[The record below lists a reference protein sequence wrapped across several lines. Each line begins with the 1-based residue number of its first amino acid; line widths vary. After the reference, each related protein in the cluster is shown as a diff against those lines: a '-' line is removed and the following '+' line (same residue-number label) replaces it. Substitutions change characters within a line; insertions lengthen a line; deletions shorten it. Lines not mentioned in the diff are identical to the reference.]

1 MILRRS
7 RFVHLLP
14 VGPGRTLIVH
24 ALNHMRLP
32 ADGEI
37 SALLDYFSEAR
48 RIPEDCDAMVALLA
62 KSAGTQAG
70 LREAIERTVMEL
82 KSRHFLTE
90 MTAEDE
96 LAAIGAELSARHGRD
111 PAEMLERYRRKLRE
125 GGAAYWAV
133 GASYGIEDFGGTRRR
148 VDAVLFGDCDIQ
160 MEADFLRREA
170 ARRGIDLHVAATFS
184 DDIRFAA
191 EHKHDVIFVGA
202 LRTRHLV
209 VADLDNGLNPHA
221 AYIAHATEL
230 LTQLR
235 ETTSAPILIDNLPEP
250 TVQPLG
256 LAERGAKG
264 HRTRFRLTNV
274 ALAELA
280 VGFPDV
286 HVIDIAAA
294 LGAAGAERLLD
305 DGLVGFTHFGSP
317 GWMLQRPESEMA
329 AVHGIF
335 PDTGPLA
342 HALGGDAY
350 GREAV
355 IAEKH
360 IDALV
365 TVAGIGR
372 KKCVILDLD
381 GTLWPGVLAETGG
394 PFAWTPEISGAFSFI
409 GLYFGL
415 HEALKSLKKRG
426 IVLACVSKN
435 DEATVRELWK
445 YPDHYPKHRL
455 LTADDF
461 VACRLNWDDKV
472 GNIRSIAEELGFALD
487 AFLFID
493 DNPVERDRVRQR
505 LPEVEVWGEDP
516 FGLRR
521 RLLND
526 PRLQIPVVTAEAASR
541 SELVKAQIVRQQL
554 RSETVGEAQ
563 YIDQLQIR
571 CVIERLTASTP
582 KLQRLEELFQ
592 RTTQFNTTARKFSCT
607 ELTALAANPDARLF
621 AMEVSDRLGD
631 YGLVGAAVIVEGE
644 IAGLAISCRALGMG
658 VEHRFMRHILD
669 EMKGGPLLARIIPT
683 SRNIPARNIY
693 RDSGFTEVRPGLW
706 RFERLEAG
714 RERAAVSVEQEIL
727 LRSNFGADMRNTAK
741 HLDGLAEDFI
751 EPPKRSPKRSTFKQ
765 GSEP

>member
-14 VGPGRTLIVH
+14 VGQGRTLIVH
-24 ALNHMRLP
+24 AISHMRLP

-37 SALLDYFSEAR
+37 SALLEYFSQAR
-48 RIPEDCDAMVALLA
+48 GIPEDIDAMAALFA
-62 KSAGTQAG
+62 KPGEPVSAG
-70 LREAIERTVMEL
+70 LRDAVERTVMEL
-82 KSRHFLTE
+82 QSRQILTE
-90 MTAEDE
+90 MTAEEE
-96 LAAIGAELSARHGRD
+96 LAAIGEELSVKHGRD
-111 PAEMLERYRRKLRE
+111 PAEMLESYRRKLKE
-125 GGAAYWAV
+125 GADAYWAV
-133 GASYGIEDFGGTRRR
+133 GASYGLEDFGGTRKR

-160 MEADFLRREA
+160 MEADFLRKEA
-170 ARRGIDLHVAATFS
+170 ARRGIDLHVAATFP
-184 DDIRFAA
+184 DDLRFAS

-202 LRTRHLV
+202 LRVRHLV
-209 VADLDNGLNPHA
+209 AEDLGEGLNPHA
-221 AYIAHATEL
+221 PYVAHVTEL
-230 LTQLR
+230 LTKLR
-235 ETTSAPILIDNLPEP
+235 EITSAPILIDNLPEP

-256 LAERGAKG
+256 LAERGVKG

-274 ALAELA
+274 ALSEVA
-280 VGFPDV
+280 VAFPDV
-286 HVIDIAAA
+286 YVVDIAATLA
-294 LGAAGAERLLD
+294 AAGAERMLD
-305 DGLVGFTHFGSP
+305 DGQVGFTHFGSP
-317 GWMLQRPESEMA
+317 GWMLQRPESEKA

-335 PDTGPLA
+335 PDTAPLA
-342 HALGGDAY
+342 AALSGDAY

-355 IAEKH
+355 TAEKH

-365 TVAGIGR
+365 TVTGIGR

-381 GTLWPGVLAETGG
+381 GTLWPGVLAETGS
-394 PFAWTPEISGAFSFI
+394 PFAWTPEISGAFSYI

-445 YPDHYPKHRL
+445 YPDHYPKQRL
-455 LTADDF
+455 LTPDDF
-461 VACRLNWDDKV
+461 VTWRVNWDDKV

-526 PRLQIPVVTAEAASR
+526 PRLQIPVVTAEASSR
-541 SELVKAQIVRQQL
+541 SELVKAQIARQQL
-554 RSETVGEAQ
+554 RGETMGEAQ
-563 YIDQLQIR
+563 YIEQLQIK
-571 CVIERLTASTP
+571 CVIEELVASSA

-592 RTTQFNTTARKFSCT
+592 RTTQFNTTGRKFSSS
-607 ELTALAANPDARLF
+607 ELSALAANPNARLF

-631 YGLVGAAVIVEGE
+631 YGLVGAAVIIEGE

-658 VEHRFMRHILD
+658 VEHRFLRHILD
-669 EMKGGPLLARIIPT
+669 EMKPASVSLSGRIIPT

-693 RDSGFTEVRPGLW
+693 RDSGFTEAEPGLW
-706 RFERLEAG
+706 RLPMAH
-714 RERAAVSVEQEIL
+714 AS
-727 LRSNFGADMRNTAK
+727 
-741 HLDGLAEDFI
+741 
-751 EPPKRSPKRSTFKQ
+751 
-765 GSEP
+765 

>member
-14 VGPGRTLIVH
+14 VGQGRTLIVH
-24 ALNHMRLP
+24 AISHMRLP

-37 SALLDYFSEAR
+37 SALLEYFSEAR
-48 RIPEDCDAMVALLA
+48 RMPEDCDAMAALFA
-62 KSAGTQAG
+62 KSADSSAG
-70 LREAIERTVMEL
+70 LRDAIERTVMEL
-82 KSRHFLTE
+82 KSRQILTE
-90 MTAEDE
+90 MTAEEE
-96 LAAIGAELSARHGRD
+96 LAAIGEELSVKHGRD
-111 PAEMLERYRRKLRE
+111 PAEMLENYRRKLKE
-125 GGAAYWAV
+125 GGADYWAV
-133 GASYGIEDFGGTRRR
+133 GASYGLEDFSGTGRR

-170 ARRGIDLHVAATFS
+170 ARRGIDLHVAATFP

-202 LRTRHLV
+202 LRVRHLV
-209 VADLDNGLNPHA
+209 AEDLGDGLNPHA

-230 LTQLR
+230 LTKLR
-235 ETTSAPILIDNLPEP
+235 EITPAPILIDNLPEP

-256 LAERGAKG
+256 LAERGVKG

-280 VGFPDV
+280 VAFADV
-286 HVIDIAAA
+286 YVVDIAATLA
-294 LGAAGAERLLD
+294 AAGSERMLD
-305 DGLVGFTHFGSP
+305 DGQVGFTHFGSP
-317 GWMLQRPESEMA
+317 GWMLQRPESEKA

-335 PDTGPLA
+335 PDIAPLA

-355 IAEKH
+355 TAEKH

-365 TVAGIGR
+365 TVTGIGR

-381 GTLWPGVLAETGG
+381 GTLWPGVLAETGS
-394 PFAWTPEISGAFSFI
+394 PFAWTPEISGAFSYV

-435 DEATVRELWK
+435 DEAAVRELWK
-445 YPDHYPKHRL
+445 YLDHYPKQRL
-455 LTADDF
+455 LTPEDF
-461 VACRLNWDDKV
+461 VTWRVNWDDKV

-516 FGLRR
+516 FSLRR

-526 PRLQIPVVTAEAASR
+526 PRLQIPVVTAEASSR
-541 SELVKAQIVRQQL
+541 SELVKAQIARQQL
-554 RSETVGEAQ
+554 RSETMGEAQ
-563 YIDQLQIR
+563 YIEQLQVK
-571 CVIERLTASTP
+571 CAIERLVESSP

-592 RTTQFNTTARKFSCT
+592 RTTQFNTTARKFSYT
-607 ELTALAANPDARLF
+607 ELSALAANPNARLF

-631 YGLVGAAVIVEGE
+631 YGLVGAAVMIEGE
-644 IAGLAISCRALGMG
+644 IVGLAISCRALGMG
-658 VEHRFMRHILD
+658 VEHRFLRHVLG
-669 EMKGGPLLARIIPT
+669 EMTASSVPLTGRIIPT
-683 SRNIPARNIY
+683 PRNIPARNIY
-693 RDSGFTEVRPGLW
+693 RDNGFTEVEPGVW
-706 RFERLEAG
+706 RF
-714 RERAAVSVEQEIL
+714 
-727 LRSNFGADMRNTAK
+727 AK
-741 HLDGLAEDFI
+741 
-751 EPPKRSPKRSTFKQ
+751 P
-765 GSEP
+765 

>member
-14 VGPGRTLIVH
+14 VGLNRILIVH
-24 ALNHMRLP
+24 AISHLRLP
-32 ADGEI
+32 VDNEVA
-37 SALLDYFSEAR
+37 ALLEYFSEPR
-48 RIPEDCDAMVALLA
+48 RVPEDCEAMAALFGKL
-62 KSAGTQAG
+62 GDTQAS
-70 LREAIERTVMEL
+70 LREAVERTAMQL
-82 KSRHFLTE
+82 KFRQVLTE
-90 MTAEDE
+90 MTPEEE
-96 LAAIGAELSARHGRD
+96 LAAIGAELSAKHGRD
-111 PAEMLERYRRKLRE
+111 PAELLESYRRKLKE

-133 GASYGIEDFGGTRRR
+133 GAAYNLGDLGDSRQR
-148 VDAVLFGDCDIQ
+148 VDALLFGDCDIQ
-160 MEADFLRREA
+160 TEADFLRREA
-170 ARRGIDLHVAATFS
+170 ARRGIDLHVAATFP
-184 DDIRFAA
+184 DDVRFAG
-191 EHKHDVIFVGA
+191 EHRHDVIFIGA

-209 VADLDNGLNPHA
+209 AEDLGNELNPHA

-230 LTQLR
+230 LTKLR
-235 ETTSAPILIDNLPEP
+235 EATSAPILLDNLPEP

-256 LAERGAKG
+256 LAERGVKG

-280 VGFPDV
+280 AVLPDV
-286 HVIDIAAA
+286 YLVDIAAA
-294 LGAAGAERLLD
+294 LGAVGSERLID
-305 DGLVGFTHFGSP
+305 DGHVGFTHFGSP
-317 GWMLQRPESEMA
+317 GWMLQRPESEKA

-335 PDTGPLA
+335 PDTEPLA
-342 HALGGDAY
+342 QVLGGDPY

-365 TVAGIGR
+365 TVMGIGR

-381 GTLWPGVLAETGG
+381 GTLWPGVLAETGS

-445 YPDHYPKHRL
+445 YPDHYPKQRL
-455 LTADDF
+455 LTPDDF
-461 VACRLNWDDKV
+461 VTWRVNWDDKV

-526 PRLQIPVVTAEAASR
+526 PRLQIPVVTAEASAR
-541 SELVKAQIVRQQL
+541 SELVKAQIARQHL
-554 RSETVGEAQ
+554 RTETMGEAE
-563 YIDQLQIR
+563 YTEQLQIKST
-571 CVIERLTASTP
+571 IERLTPASA
-582 KLQRLEELFQ
+582 KLQRVEELFQ
-592 RTTQFNTTARKFSCT
+592 RTTQFNTTGRKFSAV
-607 ELTALAANPDARLF
+607 ELASLAANPDDRLYVI
-621 AMEVSDRLGD
+621 EVSDRLGD
-631 YGLVGAAVIVEGE
+631 YGLVGAAVIAGGE
-644 IAGLAISCRALGMG
+644 ITGLAISCRALGMG
-658 VEHRFMRHILD
+658 IEHRFLRHIL
-669 EMKGGPLLARIIPT
+669 EEAKEGAVPICGRIIPT

-693 RDSGFTEVRPGLW
+693 RDSGFAEVEPGFWL
-706 RFERLEAG
+706 FSG
-714 RERAAVSVEQEIL
+714 AAT
-727 LRSNFGADMRNTAK
+727 N
-741 HLDGLAEDFI
+741 
-751 EPPKRSPKRSTFKQ
+751 
-765 GSEP
+765 